1 MQQYYRMKAKYRD
14 AVLLFRVGDFYET
27 FGEDAVKTSAATG
40 IVLTRRNNGG
50 SDIELAG
57 FPYHAMDVYLPK
69 LVRAGLRVAVCEQLE
84 KPSKEKKIVRRG
96 VTEVVTPGV
105 TTDDKLLDQKSNNY
119 LAAIHFG
126 RADRIGLALADV
138 STGEF
143 LAVEA
148 DKAYL
153 AKLVHHYRPSE
164 VLITK
169 SQQPQF
175 QHLFAEAWNTY
186 SLEEWVFTSDY
197 ATERLQRQFSV
208 ANLRGFGIDD
218 LPFAQIAA
226 GAILHYLDATEN
238 ARLAHFRGISRI
250 HASDSVWLDQFT
262 LRNLEIVQALSP
274 HGRSLLQVLDDT
286 VTPMGARKLRHWI
299 QLPLLDMK
307 KIGER
312 HASIERF
319 QKDPEKA
326 ESITVLLREAGDM
339 ERLLARAVV
348 GKITPR
354 EMNQLARAL
363 ESGSTIRDILVQDP
377 EPALAVSAKGIEP
390 CRDLSSRIRQA
401 IQSDPPAL
409 LAKGD
414 VIRDGF
420 DQALDEVRHIIRNS
434 KDILLQV
441 QVEEARRTGIANLKI
456 GFNNVF
462 GYFLEVTNKYKNSGM
477 IPEGWVRKQTT
488 TNAERY
494 VTDEL
499 KQLEER
505 ILGAEETCL
514 ARETELYEELVKA
527 VLEWVDPIQRNADLL
542 AQLDVLLGFARVSLK
557 RQYTRPILHEGM
569 SIEIVDGRHPVIEA
583 QLPPGEHYIPND
595 MHLDPDQRQIM
606 MITGPNMSG
615 KSALLRQTALI
626 CLMAQMGCYVPATS
640 ARLGVVDKI
649 FTRVGASD
657 SISTGES
664 TFMVEMN
671 ETASI
676 MNNISDRSLVLL
688 DEIGRGTATYDGIS
702 IAWAIAEFLHENGK
716 ARPKTLFATH
726 YHELNTL
733 AAQFPRISNY
743 HVATQES
750 GNRVL
755 FLRKLLPGGIE
766 HSFGIHVA
774 RMAGMPA
781 GILRRASEILRML
794 ESKEEGTV
802 SPKVDPTGPSSPGVQ
817 LNFFDA
823 MDPGL
828 QEVRKDILDLELN
841 QMTPIECLLK
851 LQELKAKLQSEG

>member
-57 FPYHAMDVYLPK
+57 FPYHAMDLYLPK

-105 TTDDKLLDQKSNNY
+105 TLDNQLLDQRSNNY
-119 LAAIHFG
+119 LAAVHFG
-126 RADRIGLALADV
+126 KTDQVGLALADV

-148 DKAYL
+148 DRAYL
-153 AKLVHHYRPSE
+153 TKLVHHYRPSE
-164 VLITK
+164 VLLTK
-169 SQQPQF
+169 SQHPQF
-175 QHLFAEAWNTY
+175 QQLFADSWNTY

-208 ANLRGFGIDD
+208 ANLKGFGIEE
-218 LPFAQIAA
+218 LPFAQVAA

-250 HASDSVWLDQFT
+250 HASEYVWLDQFT

-299 QLPLLDMK
+299 QLPLLDRAQ
-307 KIGER
+307 IAQR
-312 HASIERF
+312 HASIDRF
-319 QKDPEKA
+319 QKDPEM
-326 ESITVLLREAGDM
+326 SDRITSLLGEAGDM

-363 ESGSTIRDILVQDP
+363 ECGSAIREILVQDQ
-377 EPALAVSAKGIEP
+377 EPALANTGAGIDPCSA
-390 CRDLSSRIRQA
+390 LSIRIRQA
-401 IQSDPPAL
+401 IQPDPPAL

-434 KDILLQV
+434 KEILLQV
-441 QVEEARRTGIANLKI
+441 QVEEARRTGITNLKI

-477 IPEGWVRKQTT
+477 IPENWVRKQTT

-499 KQLEER
+499 KRLEER

-514 ARETELYEELVKA
+514 ARESELYEELAKA
-527 VLEWVDPIQRNADLL
+527 VLEWVGPIQSNAELL
-542 AQLDVLLGFARVSLK
+542 AQLDVLLGFSRVSIK
-557 RQYTRPILHEGM
+557 RQYTRPEFHDGL

-583 QLPPGEHYIPND
+583 QLPPGEQYIPND
-595 MHLDPDQRQIM
+595 VHLDPDEQQVM

-626 CLMAQMGCYVPATS
+626 CLMAQMGCHVPATS
-640 ARLGVVDKI
+640 ARLGIVDKI

-702 IAWAIAEFLHENGK
+702 IAWAIAEFLHENGR

-733 AAQFPRISNY
+733 ASQFSRIRNF
-743 HVATQES
+743 HVATRES
-750 GNRVL
+750 GNKVL

-774 RMAGMPA
+774 RMAGMPSS
-781 GILRRASEILRML
+781 ILHRASEILRLL
-794 ESKEEGTV
+794 ESKEEGN
-802 SPKVDPTGPSSPGVQ
+802 SSTPVASTPAASGVQ

-851 LQELKAKLQSEG
+851 LQELKAKLQAEG

>member
-57 FPYHAMDVYLPK
+57 FPYHAMDLYLPK

-105 TTDDKLLDQKSNNY
+105 TTDDQLLDQKSNNY
-119 LAAIHFG
+119 LAAVHFG
-126 RADRIGLALADV
+126 KSDRIGLALADV

-148 DKAYL
+148 DRAYL

-164 VLITK
+164 VLLTK
-169 SQQPQF
+169 SHLPQF
-175 QHLFAEAWNTY
+175 KQLFADTWNTY
-186 SLEEWVFTSDY
+186 PLEEWVFTADY

-208 ANLRGFGIDD
+208 ANLKGFGIEE

-238 ARLAHFRGISRI
+238 ARLSHFRSISRI
-250 HASDSVWLDQFT
+250 HASEYVWLDQFT

-299 QLPLLDMK
+299 QLPLLSLD
-307 KIGER
+307 KIQER
-312 HASIERF
+312 HAAVARF
-319 QKDPEKA
+319 QGDPEMA
-326 ESITVLLREAGDM
+326 ERLTALLRDAGDL

-363 ESGSTIRDILVQDP
+363 ECGAAIRQLLVNDREPSLADAGSRIRSC
-377 EPALAVSAKGIEP
+377 EE
-390 CRDLSSRIRQA
+390 LSSRIRQA
-401 IQSDPPAL
+401 MQSDPPAL
-409 LAKGD
+409 LVKGD

-420 DQALDEVRHIIRNS
+420 DESLDEVRHIIRNS
-434 KDILLQV
+434 KEILLQV
-441 QVEEARRTGIANLKI
+441 QVAEAQRTGISNLKI

-462 GYFLEVTNKYKNSGM
+462 GYFLEVTNKYKNSGL
-477 IPEGWVRKQTT
+477 IPEHWVRKQTT

-499 KQLEER
+499 KRLEER

-514 ARETELYEELVKA
+514 ARETILYEELVKA
-527 VLEWVDPIQRNADLL
+527 VLDWVEPIQSNADLL
-542 AQLDVLLGFARVSLK
+542 AQLDVLLGFARISTR
-557 RQYTRPILHEGM
+557 RQYIRPELHEGL
-569 SIEIVDGRHPVIEA
+569 SVEIIDGRHPVIEA
-583 QLPPGEHYIPND
+583 QLPPGEQYIPND
-595 MHLDPDQRQIM
+595 IHLDPEQQQVM

-626 CLMAQMGCYVPATS
+626 CLMAQMGCYVPAS
-640 ARLGVVDKI
+640 VARLGIVDKI

-716 ARPKTLFATH
+716 SRPKTLFATH

-733 AAQFPRISNY
+733 SAQFPRIRNF

-781 GILRRASEILRML
+781 SILRRAGEILQML
-794 ESKEEGTV
+794 ESKEGGTAIPAAPMA
-802 SPKVDPTGPSSPGVQ
+802 SAASGMQ

-823 MDPGL
+823 MDPSL
-828 QEVRKDILDLELN
+828 QEMRKVILDLELN

-851 LQELKAKLQSEG
+851 LQELKAKLQAEG

>member
-57 FPYHAMDVYLPK
+57 FPYHAMDLYLPK

-105 TTDDKLLDQKSNNY
+105 TTDDQLLDQKANNY
-119 LAAIHFG
+119 LAAVHFG
-126 RADRIGLALADV
+126 RSDRIGLALADV

-148 DKAYL
+148 DRAYL

-175 QHLFAEAWNTY
+175 QQLLADTWNTY
-186 SLEEWVFTSDY
+186 SLEEWVFTTDY
-197 ATERLQRQFSV
+197 ALERLQRQFSV
-208 ANLRGFGIDD
+208 SNLKGFGIEE

-250 HASDSVWLDQFT
+250 HASEFVWLDQFT

-299 QLPLLDMK
+299 QLPLIDRAR
-307 KIGER
+307 IGER
-312 HASIERF
+312 HAAVHRF
-319 QKDPEKA
+319 QQDPDMA
-326 ESITVLLREAGDM
+326 ERLTALLREAGDL

-363 ESGSTIRDILVQDP
+363 ECGAAIREMLDKDP
-377 EPALAVSAKGIEP
+377 EPSLAQTGRNIQACSE
-390 CRDLSSRIRQA
+390 LSERIRQA
-401 IQSDPPAL
+401 IQPDPPAL
-409 LAKGD
+409 LVKGD

-420 DQALDEVRHIIRNS
+420 DEALDEVRHVIRNS

-477 IPEGWVRKQTT
+477 IPENWVRKQTT
-488 TNAERY
+488 TNSERY

-499 KQLEER
+499 KRLEER

-514 ARETELYEELVKA
+514 ARETALYEELTKA
-527 VLEWVDPIQRNADLL
+527 VLDWVEPIQTNADLL

-557 RQYTRPILHEGM
+557 RQYTRPEFHDGL

-583 QLPPGEHYIPND
+583 QLPPGEQYIPND
-595 MHLDPDQRQIM
+595 VQLDTDQQQVM

-626 CLMAQMGCYVPATS
+626 CLMAQMGCYVPATA
-640 ARLGVVDKI
+640 ARLGIVDKI

-733 AAQFPRISNY
+733 ASQFPRIRNY

-774 RMAGMPA
+774 RMAGMPST
-781 GILRRASEILRML
+781 ILRRASEILHML
-794 ESKEEGTV
+794 ESKEKEGGV
-802 SPKVDPTGPSSPGVQ
+802 PAVAASGTGSGVQ

-828 QEVRKDILDLELN
+828 QEVRKAILDLELN
-841 QMTPIECLLK
+841 QLTPIECLLK
-851 LQELKAKLQSEG
+851 LQELKARLQAES